1 MLIIQHKHSG
11 GWKFT
16 AKVPESYPANH
27 FPSRGE
33 TPWRIMDEAGDIIH
47 SHTPH
52 AEAKPTAHTKR
63 EGSWAQEEE
72 ARRWQA

>member
-1 MLIIQHKHSG
+1 MLIIQHKHNG

-16 AKVPESYPANH
+16 SKVPDSYPAQF
-27 FPSRGE
+27 FPARGE

-52 AEAKPTAHTKR
+52 AEVKPAAQTKWQ
-63 EGSWAQEEE
+63 GSWAQEEE
-72 ARRWQA
+72 EKRCQA